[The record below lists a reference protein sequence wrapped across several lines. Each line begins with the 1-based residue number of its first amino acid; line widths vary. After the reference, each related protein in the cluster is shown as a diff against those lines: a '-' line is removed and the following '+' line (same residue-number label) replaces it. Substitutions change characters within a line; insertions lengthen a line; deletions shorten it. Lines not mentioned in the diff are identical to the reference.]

1 MQGASEH
8 YLPCPSRAGRRSW
21 RGGRGCF
28 LEKHISCCL
37 KEAICTSTKLT
48 DLGITAAAGLAAE
61 VVKPCNLV
69 E

>member
-1 MQGASEH
+1 VQGASEH

-28 LEKHISCCL
+28 LEKNISCCL

-61 VVKPCNLV
+61 VVKP
-69 E
+69 